1 MTHFWNQVLGSI
13 GRHAR
18 HFRQLAAMMTLLA
31 IFIYLGMVWAFDLN
45 AWLSLAIVIV
55 SFTFT
60 YGLAFGI
67 MAILFAMKDMVE
79 GKWD

>member
-18 HFRQLAAMMTLLA
+18 HFRQLAIMMTLLA
-31 IFIYLGMVWAFDLN
+31 TFVYLGMIWVFDLN
-45 AWLSLAIVIV
+45 TWLSLAIVIV
-55 SFTFT
+55 AFSFA

-67 MAILFAMKDMVE
+67 LSILFAMKDMVE
-79 GKWD
+79 GRWD